1 MYQNVLRIAKGVEAD
16 MFMFEN
22 VKGLFSKKYKGKTGA
37 MYKHICE
44 EFQEGKEGEIKYKLA
59 STNKDTV
66 LLKAIEYGV
75 PQTRER
81 LFLSSSSFRSPAMLK
96 LSQGAPPV
104 TKSTVSLLNLSFNIF
119 LIKLIST
126 LLISPYINNLLS

>member
-1 MYQNVLRIAKGVEAD
+1 
-16 MFMFEN
+16 
-22 VKGLFSKKYKGKTGA
+22 

-81 LFLSSSSFRSPAMLK
+81 LFLVGIKECHDATFSY
-96 LSQGAPPV
+96 PV
-104 TKSTVSLLNLSFNIF
+104 IHSVSMPWCHVISYYVWIVITIF
-119 LIKLIST
+119 FWEIIYTSH
-126 LLISPYINNLLS
+126 